1 MSAVLTLVLAS
12 VVSASP
18 VEDLPIIGQLVAP
31 GQTRL
36 TIRGTFP
43 KARAMQLVSLAAAVQ
58 TDMSHRFLS
67 PADKSKLAPVEV
79 CLFERSADYDA
90 FVAELLEGAP
100 SPSELGFFDPVMRVV
115 VANVGLSKGNLR
127 HELAHALLHDDFPDI
142 PAWLTEGVGAA
153 YGTAAL
159 EKSGFRFVPN
169 YRLRHLRAARKA
181 GTLPTIDELAR
192 STADEVYGD
201 RVLEHYALA
210 RYTVMYLD
218 ARGTLPATFAALR
231 NAKTAEARSK
241 VLTGAVD
248 STNFFAWTDTLV
260 IR

>member
-1 MSAVLTLVLAS
+1 VLTLLLAS

-18 VEDLPIIGQLVAP
+18 VEDLPIIGRLETPKA
-31 GQTRL
+31 TRV
-36 TIRGTFP
+36 TIRGAFP
-43 KARAMQLVSLAAAVQ
+43 KARATQLVSLAAAVQ
-58 TDMSHRFLS
+58 ADVSRRFLTN
-67 PADKSKLAPVEV
+67 ADTSSFSPVEV
-79 CLFERSADYDA
+79 CLFERTADYDA
-90 FVAELLEGAP
+90 FVSELLHGAP
-100 SPSELGFFDPVMRVV
+100 APSELGFFDPTLRVV
-115 VANVGLSKGNLR
+115 VANVGLSIGNLR

-153 YGTAAL
+153 YGTAVL

-201 RVLEHYALA
+201 RVLEYYALA

-218 ARGTLPATFAALR
+218 VRGTLLVTLAALR

-248 STNFFAWTDTLV
+248 STNFFAWTDTLI